1 MILVY
6 HKITN
11 FEWGGTWVTPHQFES
26 QMHYL
31 YQNGYKTINPFH
43 LTGKMPVLPFGGT
56 GFQPVKKKVLITFDD
71 GYENIYTYAYPLLR
85 KYGFNAIIFIIAGY
99 IGKENLWDVNV
110 GFKRFKHLNW
120 EQIKEIQR
128 AGFVFGSHTVT
139 HPDLTKIPINKAKEE
154 IEISKKIIEDKLGK
168 KVDYLSYPFGRYNN
182 LIKKLAKDA
191 GYSASFTLNP
201 FSSERYAIGR
211 MGIYII
217 DTMEEFRIKVS
228 GKNNVFY
235 KFEGIKGNIINFFS
249 KGTTLWKSTRR

>member
-1 MILVY
+1 MKNSLVY

-31 YQNGYKTINPFH
+31 YQNGYKTINSKELFNSQLSTPNSQ
-43 LTGKMPVLPFGGT
+43 L
-56 GFQPVKKKVLITFDD
+56 LITFDD

-110 GFKRFKHLNW
+110 GFKKFRHLNW
-120 EQIKEIQR
+120 EQIKEMQR

-139 HPDLTKIPINKAKEE
+139 HPDLTKIPVNKAKEE
-154 IEISKKIIEDKLGK
+154 IENSKKIIEDKLGE

-182 LIKKLAKDA
+182 TIKKLAKDA

-201 FSSERYAIGR
+201 FICERYAVGR

-217 DTMEEFRIKVS
+217 DTMEEFKIKVS